1 MNLKKHVILALS
13 MVSAVAVFTGCG
25 TKTNTTKDEPNT
37 STEPTSEAVSQEPT
51 QEVVEN
57 ENPEVSPEVIYV
69 TEQLAAP
76 EKGETIATFKIKD
89 YGDIKVKFFPKDA
102 PKAVENFV
110 THAKDGYYDGV
121 TFHRVIDDFMIQ
133 GGDPL
138 GNGMGGESI
147 WGDEFEDEISPDLI
161 PLRGA
166 LCMANAGGG
175 NTNGSQFF
183 IVQSSEIMD
192 GDLQTALQSFLD
204 QAKQTTGC
212 PLESYH
218 DIVLENYKKVGGC
231 LFLSGGYT
239 VFGQVIE
246 GLEIVDQI
254 AKVEKDSMDKPYEDV
269 VIETIEISEY

>member
-1 MNLKKHVILALS
+1 MNLRKHVILALS

-25 TKTNTTKDEPNT
+25 TKDAKDEPIT
-37 STEPTSEAVSQEPT
+37 STEPTSEAVSQEPS
-51 QEVVEN
+51 QEVAEN
-57 ENPEVSPEVIYV
+57 EAPEASQEVIYV
-69 TEQLAAP
+69 TEQLADP
-76 EKGETIATFKIKD
+76 EKGETIATLKIKD